1 MSDIKTNIGPNPEVN
16 RYGAD
21 RLGERLTGFQ
31 SYDHL
36 NPAGGLEAAIKLRET
51 GSLDLTC
58 PGLDD
63 VSELEALARFGQ
75 GESMKGS
82 VSTAFRTAEV
92 YYTLSAARL
101 NSTLNPDQRSVDRF
115 MEVGAELYGKP
126 NTDVIGWCRSWAYGG
141 LEMIQGASQ
150 EISDLISKISDGYTI
165 TRDGSE
171 VIVPSIG
178 EVFGPNSADYDNGF
192 KISDEAKEKLLSFF
206 ENRIGPA
213 YRSMEDA
220 VNSGKLKFPLEA
232 QGIKEAFEMGID
244 GLGMAEAIGAELEEG
259 STVLSWSSVD
269 AKVKIGSDRVSIK
282 NIDELKAVF
291 AHEVGVHG
299 IRYVKGLELEDPN
312 LVSGTFYEPV
322 EGYDGPASYLD
333 FEEGL
338 ASLVQKLISNKPLMS
353 IQNAGYHLIAH
364 MAEQGYEPAVIQAF
378 CTNLRVLGSAA
389 TVLKRRGE
397 VNKERID
404 RLYGTQGLASAKQVI
419 RMFRGT
425 PTDEPLRTT
434 SGAVIYYPKDLA
446 YANGII
452 GVIRYLEGGPK
463 MDKLLDCGKIDPRNP
478 IYESVGQL

>member
-36 NPAGGLEAAIKLRET
+36 KPAGGLEAARRLRKT
-51 GSLDLTC
+51 GSLDLTY

-63 VSELEALARFGQ
+63 FSELEALAQFGQ
-75 GESMKGS
+75 GESMEGS

-92 YYTLSAARL
+92 YYVLSAARL

-126 NTDVIGWCRSWAYGG
+126 NPDVIGWCRSWAYGG

-165 TRDGSE
+165 TRDGLE
-171 VIVPSIG
+171 VIVPSIR
-178 EVFGPNSADYDNGF
+178 EVLGPNSADYDNGF

-299 IRYVKGLELEDPN
+299 IRY
-312 LVSGTFYEPV
+312 
-322 EGYDGPASYLD
+322 
-333 FEEGL
+333 
-338 ASLVQKLISNKPLMS
+338 
-353 IQNAGYHLIAH
+353 
-364 MAEQGYEPAVIQAF
+364 
-378 CTNLRVLGSAA
+378 
-389 TVLKRRGE
+389 
-397 VNKERID
+397 
-404 RLYGTQGLASAKQVI
+404 GTQGLASAKQVI